1 MAYRTGGADS
11 GQRLSLL
18 VSPRSPSL
26 RFSSPL
32 IEPGVRISRTP
43 ALGRF
48 HVKACA
54 LPTRPHA
61 DRIRET
67 ARPASQIPHRWGTA
81 GNQTPPL
88 CADARRE
95 ATDGVIEIQFHPVS
109 RLRHRPIAEVG
120 RPSPHRAVQAPRH
133 VFPWRVITGP
143 QAAPDMF
150 LDRGH
155 SLLGRPRTVVASAG
169 SRRVHRP
176 EGIAERSRRARI
188 GRRIHASWSRSA

>member
-1 MAYRTGGADS
+1 MRTGFGRQHA
-11 GQRLSLL
+11 QL
-18 VSPRSPSL
+18 PKY
-26 RFSSPL
+26 L
-32 IEPGVRISRTP
+32 IGGEPPV
-43 ALGRF
+43 
-48 HVKACA
+48 
-54 LPTRPHA
+54 TRPGHFV
-61 DRIRET
+61 
-67 ARPASQIPHRWGTA
+67 P
-81 GNQTPPL
+81 TPK
-88 CADARRE
+88 E

-143 QAAPDMF
+143 QASPDMF

-176 EGIAERSRRARI
+176 EGIAEEVEGLASGVAYTRLGLVQRETDAGHPSPSRFEDLTGAMPTQDHEIPRRSPAPRRTDDPN
-188 GRRIHASWSRSA
+188 HACETP

>member
-32 IEPGVRISRTP
+32 IEPGVRISRTR
-43 ALGRF
+43 LSDGF

-81 GNQTPPL
+81 GNQTRPL
-88 CADARRE
+88 CADAE
-95 ATDGVIEIQFHPVS
+95 
-109 RLRHRPIAEVG
+109 
-120 RPSPHRAVQAPRH
+120 
-133 VFPWRVITGP
+133 
-143 QAAPDMF
+143 
-150 LDRGH
+150 
-155 SLLGRPRTVVASAG
+155 G
-169 SRRVHRP
+169 SD
-176 EGIAERSRRARI
+176 
-188 GRRIHASWSRSA
+188 GRRDRDTVSPRVAPASPTHS

>member
-32 IEPGVRISRTP
+32 IEPGRADFPHPGSRTGFTSRRAHCRP
-43 ALGRF
+43 DLMRTGFGRQ
-48 HVKACA
+48 HAQ
-54 LPTRPHA
+54 LPKYLIGGEPPVTRPGHFV
-61 DRIRET
+61 
-67 ARPASQIPHRWGTA
+67 P
-81 GNQTPPL
+81 TPK
-88 CADARRE
+88 E

-133 VFPWRVITGP
+133 VFPMAR
-143 QAAPDMF
+143 DY
-150 LDRGH
+150 
-155 SLLGRPRTVVASAG
+155 RTAG
-169 SRRVHRP
+169 GAGYVP
-176 EGIAERSRRARI
+176 
-188 GRRIHASWSRSA
+188 

>member
-32 IEPGVRISRTP
+32 IEPGVRISRTRLSDGFSRQGVRL
-43 ALGRF
+43 ADQTSCGQDSGRQ
-48 HVKACA
+48 HAQ
-54 LPTRPHA
+54 LPKYLIGGEPPVTRPGHFV
-61 DRIRET
+61 
-67 ARPASQIPHRWGTA
+67 P
-81 GNQTPPL
+81 TPK
-88 CADARRE
+88 E

-133 VFPWRVITGP
+133 VFPWRG
-143 QAAPDMF
+143 DY
-150 LDRGH
+150 
-155 SLLGRPRTVVASAG
+155 RTAGVAG
-169 SRRVHRP
+169 YVP
-176 EGIAERSRRARI
+176 
-188 GRRIHASWSRSA
+188 